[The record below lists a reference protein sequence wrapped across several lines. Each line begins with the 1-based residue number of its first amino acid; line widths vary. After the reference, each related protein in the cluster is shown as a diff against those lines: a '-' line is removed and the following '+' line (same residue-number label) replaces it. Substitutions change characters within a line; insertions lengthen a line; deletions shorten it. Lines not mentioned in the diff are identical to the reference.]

1 MRKLKN
7 SELNRID
14 ISTFKSIKKTPLI
27 IVLDDIRSLN
37 NIGSIFR
44 TCDAFKIEKIYLC
57 GITATPPNR
66 KITKTAIG
74 STESVEWLYFDKIND
89 LILNL
94 KNQGFK
100 IWAIEQTENSKTLS
114 QMEVI
119 ESNKK
124 HVLIF
129 GNEIDG
135 VKQEVI
141 NNCDDVIEI
150 NQYGTKHSLNVSIAA
165 GIVIWNFFKL
175 LNKKI

>member
-27 IVLDDIRSLN
+27 IILDNIRSLN

-44 TCDAFKIEKIYLC
+44 TSDAFLIEKIYLC

-74 STESVEWLYFDKIND
+74 STETVEWEYINDIND
-89 LILNL
+89 LIDNL
-94 KNQGFK
+94 INHEVK
-100 IWAIEQTENSKTLS
+100 IWSVEQVVKSTKLQDLKSIDSK
-114 QMEVI
+114 
-119 ESNKK
+119 KK
-124 HVLIF
+124 HALIF

-135 VKQEVI
+135 VSQEVI
-141 NNCDDVIEI
+141 NKSDGLIEI
-150 NQYGTKHSLNVSIAA
+150 NQYGTKHSLNISVAV
-165 GIVIWNFFKL
+165 GIVIWKFYNLIKS
-175 LNKKI
+175 N

>member
-27 IVLDDIRSLN
+27 IILDDIRSLN

-74 STESVEWLYFDKIND
+74 ATESVEWEYCENVND
-89 LILNL
+89 IATDL

-100 IWAIEQTENSKTLS
+100 IWAVEQTENSKNLS
-114 QMEVI
+114 DSKNI
-119 ESNKK
+119 ETKVK
-124 HVLIF
+124 HALIF
-129 GNEIDG
+129 GNELNG
-135 VKQEVI
+135 VKQEIV
-141 NNCDDVIEI
+141 NSCDDVIEI
-150 NQYGTKHSLNVSIAA
+150 SQYGTKHSLNVSIAA
-165 GIVIWNFFKL
+165 GIVIWSFFNL
-175 LNKKI
+175 LHKRN